1 MHDHDHYHHGRDTP
15 YGTHLYIYR
24 LANKGTIAN
33 NPQVVGIIIVPTLI
47 FAAVLSTFTKAQR
60 YELLAASAG

>member
-1 MHDHDHYHHGRDTP
+1 MIITIIVLILLMVPIWMLH
-15 YGTHLYIYR
+15 R

-33 NPQVVGIIIVPTLI
+33 NQQVVGIIIVPTLI

-60 YELLAASAG
+60 HELLAASAG